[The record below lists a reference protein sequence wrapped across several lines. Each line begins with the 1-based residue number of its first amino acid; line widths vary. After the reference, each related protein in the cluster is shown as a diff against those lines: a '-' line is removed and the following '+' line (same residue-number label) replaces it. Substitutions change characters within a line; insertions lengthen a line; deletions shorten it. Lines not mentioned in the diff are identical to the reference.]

1 MSRHHQNIILRGG
14 LDIVSS
20 PLIVDP
26 GRLWTCVNY
35 EPADGGYR
43 RIRGYER
50 FDGRLRPSEAE
61 YWMLAFDGD
70 VTAAPDPGDTITGQT
85 STATAVVLKT
95 VDGEYVIGELDDAFD
110 DDEGL
115 NASGAAGTVSGGSGI
130 TMLERRLG
138 APDVVTDLEYRDLA
152 AAHRRTTI
160 AAVPGSGHVRGVW
173 AFEDAVYAFR
183 DNAIETAGVMH
194 KATPTGWEVVML
206 GHSIGFDAG
215 AVEPTVGEMVTGAT
229 SAATARLGA
238 VVLGEG
244 IDGLTPHGPTAR
256 GRGHVLA
263 DRA

>member
-14 LDIVSS
+14 LDLVSS

-61 YWMLAFDGD
+61 YWMLAFDGGTPPAD
-70 VTAAPDPGDTITGQT
+70 GTTITGQI
-85 STATAVVLKT
+85 SSATAVVLKT
-95 VDGEYVIGELDDAFD
+95 VGNEYVIGELADTF
-110 DDEGL
+110 EGGEDL

-152 AAHRRTTI
+152 AAHRR
-160 AAVPGSGHVRGVW
+160 
-173 AFEDAVYAFR
+173 
-183 DNAIETAGVMH
+183 NAI
-194 KATPTGWEVVML
+194 
-206 GHSIGFDAG
+206 
-215 AVEPTVGEMVTGAT
+215 
-229 SAATARLGA
+229 
-238 VVLGEG
+238 
-244 IDGLTPHGPTAR
+244 
-256 GRGHVLA
+256 
-263 DRA
+263 